1 MKNTS
6 INRYNVAV
14 IDQSGKVGTV
24 RYFQKGGRTYVR
36 AASNRVDSNS
46 NPRTDGQMNT
56 RLLYNSRV
64 AMFRLLKGLLR
75 NAFQFKPRH
84 LSEYQAYMQANA
96 GIGAYMTKAEYRS
109 GKIVLLPVKVAEG
122 ELKAIVLTVAA
133 SNVVSSLSAG
143 AASAFTTIG
152 GLSQV
157 IVENNPGFEYG
168 DQITMISGKADGT
181 VEVHSIV
188 LKANDET
195 PTQAWGVESGMIAYA
210 KTGIDFCAAIH
221 ANSDGLTSNAIVA
234 LSSAATAE
242 NNTYLSAEKFQIAR
256 DSYGKAKE
264 SILIPAKSVS
274 IVASAPEDGDNNG
287 NDNNGGENETPA
299 TVAAPTIS
307 GASPFA
313 STSEVTLSA
322 ADGAAIHYTTD
333 GSVPTSESQTYSA
346 PFTLTSTTVVK
357 AIAIKNGVSSDVASK
372 TFTKSSGSNDD

>member
-14 IDQSGKVGTV
+14 VDQSGKVGTV
-24 RYFQKGGRTYVR
+24 RYYQKGGRTYVR
-36 AASNRVDSNS
+36 SAANRVDSNS
-46 NPRTDGQMNT
+46 NPRSDAQMKT
-56 RLLYNSRV
+56 RLMYNSRV
-64 AMFRLLKGLLR
+64 AIYRLFKGLLR
-75 NAFQFKPRH
+75 NAFQFKPR
-84 LSEYQAYMQANA
+84 YQSDYLAYMSANA
-96 GIGAYMTKAEYRS
+96 NIGCYMTRDEYRN

-133 SNVVSSLSAG
+133 SNVVTSLSAG

-157 IVENNPGFEYG
+157 IVGNNPGFEYG

-188 LKANDET
+188 LNANDET
-195 PTQAWGVESGMIAYA
+195 STQAWGVESGMIAYA

-242 NNTYLSAEKFQIAR
+242 YNTYLSAEKFQIAR

-274 IVASAPEDGDNNG
+274 IVASAPEDGGDNG
-287 NDNNGGENETPA
+287 NQDPTPSEPA
-299 TVAAPTIS
+299 SVQTPTIS
-307 GASPFA
+307 GMTPFA

-322 ADGAAIHYTTD
+322 ENGAAIHYTTD
-333 GSVPTSESQTYSA
+333 GSIPTSESQTYSA
-346 PFTLTSTTVVK
+346 PFMLSSTTVVK
-357 AIAIKNGVSSDVASK
+357 AIAIKDGVSSDIASK
-372 TFTKSSGSNDD
+372 TFTKSSSNDD